1 VRQCSEPANQS
12 NHCRVA
18 RKRQRTGALQDA
30 SRRSQAAVNA
40 SRLGLRWPST
50 AFARAK
56 HDFHL
61 VWGSAAFFGEKA
73 VKILPFVKIFP
84 PFVISIQPVAKFDH
98 LFVKLKVLFVNLR
111 SLFVVLEALFV
122 NLMMPFVI
130 LDRSFV
136 VLMMPFVILDRSFVV
151 LMMPFVNLRVV
162 FVIMVLSEVK
172 FLFVRRVRQNLPLPL
187 HTGCCCVRQCNEP
200 KPQTRST
207 A

>member
-136 VLMMPFVILDRSFVV
+136 VLMMPFV
-151 LMMPFVNLRVV
+151 NLRVV